1 MKLNLVGT
9 IVSTHGIKGE
19 VKIKSD
25 SSFERFKKGSKLYI
39 KNKDITKEIII
50 DSHRVH
56 KDLDLITFNGLTNIN
71 DVLEY
76 IGYEVYVDIEGLD
89 ELEDDEFYFDD
100 LIGLNAFDE
109 DGKKLGTIRDINE
122 VPQGIILE
130 LEKAD
135 KTTSYI
141 PFVDEFI
148 KEVDLENKKIIITP
162 IEGLL

>member
-19 VKIKSD
+19 VKVKSD
-25 SSFERFKKGSKLYI
+25 SSFERFKKGSILYL
-39 KNKDITKEIII
+39 KNKGITKEIII
-50 DSHRVH
+50 DSHRKH

-76 IGYEVYVDIEGLD
+76 IGFDVYVDVEGLD

-109 DGKKLGTIRDINE
+109 AGNKLGIIRDINE

-130 LEKAD
+130 LEKLD
-135 KTTSYI
+135 KTVSYI

-148 KEVDLENKKIIITP
+148 KEVDLEEEKIIITP